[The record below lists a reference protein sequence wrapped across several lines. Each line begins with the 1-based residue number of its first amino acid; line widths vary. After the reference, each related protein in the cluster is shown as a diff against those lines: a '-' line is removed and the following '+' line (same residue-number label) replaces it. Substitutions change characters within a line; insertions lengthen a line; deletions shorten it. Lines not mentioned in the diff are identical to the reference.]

1 MISMVPI
8 YVICRPWSVRNGKNC
23 TRKHKKN
30 GTVFPNTHR
39 PRSAKNMF
47 IFFFTVLLWKRLL
60 CRILIKAVQSKI
72 WSTCAFHIS
81 STKSDTVYGNCKAD
95 FVFVS
100 LCAEYLHLTLFY
112 GVTKRLKSCQS

>member
-8 YVICRPWSVRNGKNC
+8 YVICQPWSVRNGKNC

-47 IFFFTVLLWKRLL
+47 IFVFTVLLWKRRLL
-60 CRILIKAVQSKI
+60 RILIKAVQPKSGVNVRF
-72 WSTCAFHIS
+72 AFRAQ
-81 STKSDTVYGNCKAD
+81 KAD